1 MKCRLMLRRVEDPQP
16 GISAL
21 LWSEDVDARLLE
33 WKEFQGGAALG
44 VWLAGLA
51 VKYGREN
58 FTLDWGDGLKTDL
71 VLAPIVEKIFGEL
84 SS

>member
-1 MKCRLMLRRVEDPQP
+1 MKCRLMLRRVQKPQP

-21 LWSEDVDARLLE
+21 LWSEDLDARLLE

-44 VWLAGLA
+44 VWLAGLV
-51 VKYGREN
+51 VKYGRDN
-58 FTLDWGDGLKTDL
+58 FTLDWGNGLKDDL
-71 VLAPIVEKIFGEL
+71 VLAPLVEKIFGEL